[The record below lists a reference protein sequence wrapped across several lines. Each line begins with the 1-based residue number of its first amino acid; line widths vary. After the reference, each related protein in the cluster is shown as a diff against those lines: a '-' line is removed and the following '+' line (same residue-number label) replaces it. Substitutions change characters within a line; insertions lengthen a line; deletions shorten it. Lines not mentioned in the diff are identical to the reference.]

1 MTSTSD
7 LWYATDRLTQP
18 VPYHIERDNGTTQHV
33 TLPPLLVQLEDAV
46 TDGRGG
52 HARGKQQSRPPL
64 DTACLSLLIDITTT
78 TMEFINEHR
87 LERQPRL
94 ELDLRRVAS
103 RLVGLDDSDLTDWW
117 TQAIRH
123 WTGHIVGLISN
134 DPDRPRAI
142 RIPCPYCGVYRVRI
156 TDPHGMW
163 LTTNAVYATWSK
175 GLVRAV
181 QCRACGMVAMR
192 GQPLEDLADKILTQR
207 ERLGA

>member
-1 MTSTSD
+1 MTAAD
-7 LWYATDRLTQP
+7 LWNATDRLTQP
-18 VPYHIERDNGTTQHV
+18 IPYLIERDNGTTQHV

-78 TMEFINEHR
+78 TMEFINEHH
-87 LERQPRL
+87 LERRTPD
-94 ELDLRRVAS
+94 LDIRRVAS
-103 RLVGLDDSDLTDWW
+103 HLVALGDRDQIDWW
-117 TQAIRH
+117 IGTIRH
-123 WTGHIVGLISN
+123 WGGHITTLISN

-192 GQPLEDLADKILTQR
+192 GQALEELADKILTQR
-207 ERLGA
+207 ERIGA